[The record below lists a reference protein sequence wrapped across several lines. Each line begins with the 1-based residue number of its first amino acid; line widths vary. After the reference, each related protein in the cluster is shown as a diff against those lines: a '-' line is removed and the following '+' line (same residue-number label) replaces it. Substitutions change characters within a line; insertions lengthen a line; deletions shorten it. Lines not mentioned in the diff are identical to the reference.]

1 MRCPK
6 CQFDHE
12 LQKTEC
18 LKCGIVFSNYQS
30 PPHAPA
36 TQLEDPANRP
46 AAPITPAPA
55 APVAQFAMA
64 ADVLSRSLSN
74 DSDWLFTPADA
85 RKSAQ
90 KELKCRIFA
99 LPLALLLARLLTGTD
114 FNVAAGMLAMVVHE
128 SGHAITSWL
137 TGRWAVP
144 MLWVTMHGDSR
155 SWFIVFIVTAAIAA
169 GGFVAWKMQR
179 WGWVCAA
186 GAVLIFEL
194 SLQSLTP
201 FKQEALI
208 VFGGDGGALVL
219 STILMA
225 TFYAPRDSALYKSWG
240 LRWGLLVIG
249 ALAFMHVFRLW
260 SGPYENIPF
269 GEIEGVNLS
278 DPSLLTT
285 MYGWSVLQLVD
296 RYVRLATA
304 CFAALAAL
312 YVWGLISA
320 SVETRSAATAQ
331 SSAQKSLAVGLSV
344 APRP

>member
-18 LKCGIVFSNYQS
+18 LKCGIVFSHYQQV
-30 PPHAPA
+30 ADTPA
-36 TQLEDPANRP
+36 THSDSAVNPP
-46 AAPITPAPA
+46 AAPLAIPPAVPA
-55 APVAQFAMA
+55 VQVAMA
-64 ADVLSRSLSN
+64 AETLSRALSPDAN
-74 DSDWLFTPADA
+74 WLFTPADA
-85 RKSAQ
+85 RKDAL
-90 KELKCRIFA
+90 KELKYRIFA
-99 LPLALLLARLLTGTD
+99 LPLALLIARLLTGTGFD
-114 FNVAAGMLAMVVHE
+114 MAAGMLAMVVHE

-144 MLWVTMHGDSR
+144 LLWVTMHGDNR
-155 SWFIVFIVTAAIAA
+155 SWLVVVIVIAAIVA
-169 GGFVAWKMQR
+169 GGFLAWRAQR

-186 GAVLIFEL
+186 GALLILEL
-194 SLQSLTP
+194 SLQTLTP

-208 VFGGDGGALVL
+208 VFGGDGGAMVL

-225 TFYAPRDSALYKSWG
+225 AFYAPRESALYKSWG

-285 MYGWSVLQLVD
+285 MYGWSILQLVD
-296 RYVRLATA
+296 RYVRLATV
-304 CFAALAAL
+304 CFAAMAAV
-312 YVWGLISA
+312 YICGLISA
-320 SVETRSAATAQ
+320 YLETRSPASSQ
-331 SSAQKSLAVGLSV
+331 SRPLEGFDVDLNV

>member
-1 MRCPK
+1 MRCPR

-18 LKCGIVFSNYQS
+18 LKCGVVFAHYQPS
-30 PPHAPA
+30 PDAPTTHPDASHPGASLNPPAPTA
-36 TQLEDPANRP
+36 TIPPAVP
-46 AAPITPAPA
+46 AAQ
-55 APVAQFAMA
+55 VAMV
-64 ADVLSRSLSN
+64 ADALSRALSLDANSP
-74 DSDWLFTPADA
+74 STPADLQKYA
-85 RKSAQ
+85 V
-90 KELKCRIFA
+90 KELKYRIFA
-99 LPLALLLARLLTGTD
+99 LPLALLLARLLTGTGFD
-114 FNVAAGMLAMVVHE
+114 VAAGMLAMVVHE

-144 MLWVTMHGDSR
+144 LLWVTMHGDSR
-155 SWFIVFIVTAAIAA
+155 SWLIVFLVTAAIVA
-169 GGFVAWKMQR
+169 GGFLAWRTQR
-179 WGWVCAA
+179 WGWVCVA

-208 VFGGDGGALVL
+208 VFGGDGGAMVL
-219 STILMA
+219 ATILMA
-225 TFYAPRDSALYKSWG
+225 AFYAPRESAIYKSWG

-285 MYGWSVLQLVD
+285 LYGWSVLQLVD
-296 RYVRLATA
+296 RYIRLAKF
-304 CFAALAAL
+304 CFAALAAA
-312 YVWGLISA
+312 YVWGLVA
-320 SVETRSAATAQ
+320 AYLEARSPAN
-331 SSAQKSLAVGLSV
+331 QKEAVGT
-344 APRP
+344 AGA